1 MIATRRTFLELGL
14 AGTTTALLGTG
25 PARAAWPEKP
35 ITMIV
40 AYAPGG
46 STDLTARVLAT
57 YLEKYIGGGAKIAV
71 VNRPGAGGEI
81 GFTALS
87 ESTPDGYTIGFLN
100 TPNVLSIPI
109 ERTTKF
115 NWRQYELL
123 GNLLDDPGGFSVHVD
138 SPIKSLKDLVAY
150 AKEKPGAV
158 TVGTTGVGSD
168 DHLAMMAFER
178 LTGTKLTHVPFAG
191 ASAVRNALVGKHIV
205 LGAINIGEAKQY
217 VAGGSPFRNLGQMSV
232 KRVNIAEDTPTFME
246 QGFDMVF
253 ASMRGVGAP
262 KGIPAELRDRLV
274 DAVAKTAAD
283 PEFVAKVAGIY
294 APMRFLP
301 PAAYAAELAGVEANL
316 QQMWKDTPWN
326 VK

>member
-1 MIATRRTFLELGL
+1 MIATRREFVKLGL
-14 AGTTTALLGTG
+14 AGSATAVFGGG
-25 PARAAWPEKP
+25 PARAAYPEKP

-46 STDLTARVLAT
+46 STDLTARILASYMER
-57 YLEKYIGGGAKIAV
+57 YLGGGAKIAV

-87 ESTPDGYTIGFLN
+87 ESTPDDYTIGFVN

-109 ERTTKF
+109 ERPTKY
-115 NWRQYELL
+115 NWRQFDLL
-123 GNLLDDPGGFSVHVD
+123 GNLLDDPGGFAVHA
-138 SPIKSLKDLVAY
+138 SSEIKSLKDLVAF
-150 AKEKPGAV
+150 AKAKPGAV

-178 LTGTKLTHVPFAG
+178 LTGTRLTHVPFGGAG
-191 ASAVRNALVGKHIV
+191 AVRNALVGKHIV

-217 VAGGSPFRNLGQMSV
+217 VAGGSPFRILGQMSV
-232 KRVNIAEDTPTFME
+232 KRVNIAEDVPTFIE

-262 KGIPAELRDRLV
+262 KGLPADLRTRLV
-274 DAVAKTAAD
+274 DVVAKVAAD
-283 PEFVAKVAGIY
+283 PEFVAKVAGVY
-294 APMRFLP
+294 APMRFLA
-301 PAAYAAELAGVEANL
+301 PAEYADELAGIEAKL
-316 QQMWKDTPWN
+316 QQMWKENPWGTN
-326 VK
+326 